1 MGPTTGDIHKL
12 SSKLYDELVGTC
24 DGMPD
29 WVTDHEQEA
38 DILEA
43 FDQDAFLC
51 AACGWWC
58 EMGECEEGP
67 DGDDVCSQCAE
78 E

>member
-1 MGPTTGDIHKL
+1 MGPTTGDIHDL
-12 SSKLYDELVGTC
+12 AAQLYDELVGTC
-24 DGMPD
+24 DGMPE
-29 WVTDHEQEA
+29 WVTEHDQEA
-38 DILEA
+38 DILEV

-51 AACGWWC
+51 SACGWWC
-58 EMGECEEGP
+58 EMSEAEEGP